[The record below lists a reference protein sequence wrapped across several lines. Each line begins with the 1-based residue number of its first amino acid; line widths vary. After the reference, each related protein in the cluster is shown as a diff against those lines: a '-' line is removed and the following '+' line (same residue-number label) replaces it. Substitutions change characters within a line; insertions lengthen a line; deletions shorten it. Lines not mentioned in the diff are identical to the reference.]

1 MIIGKVIGTVWATRK
16 EESLNGLKMLI
27 VKPKFSEDLSSSFVA
42 VDLASAG
49 VGDTVLVTRGS
60 SARSAFGKERVPVD
74 SVIVG
79 VVDSIDLIEQ
89 EDA

>member
-1 MIIGKVIGTVWATRK
+1 MIIGDVIGSVWATRK
-16 EESLNGLKMLI
+16 DENLNGLKLLV
-27 VKPKFSEDLSSSFVA
+27 VKPKFAEGLSSTFVA
-42 VDLASAG
+42 ADLTSAG

-79 VVDSIDLIEQ
+79 VIDSIDIP
-89 EDA
+89 DN